1 VLGKTGTIL
10 AWESSSG
17 AIRTIDA
24 VEQDEERT
32 MALEALS
39 AALTGLAAAQRQIDI
54 TARNMAN
61 VQTPGYTRKIV
72 PQETI
77 IAGRDVLGVKTGEVE
92 RRVDLTLRRDLW
104 RQSSVSMNLSVK
116 ETYLSRVQDFYGSVE
131 SEASI
136 GAELNRLNAAFTKL
150 AASPSST
157 VLQQETLVRGQ
168 TLARQFNTQS
178 EVITELRND
187 TQTEIKQLVDDV
199 NRLLE
204 QISRLNKAI
213 SEEQYAQ
220 RTTAELEDQRDQA
233 VTKLSDLIQITSFS
247 RDDGVLVVQTVR
259 GRPLVDSEARTLYF
273 DPVQL
278 GPSAAWP
285 TSASG
290 VRVNDPIAGPDL
302 LNEPLGAKLGA
313 LIEMRDK
320 TFPQMQ
326 AQLDELAHK
335 LSMRFEAQ
343 ELTLFVDGSTGIV
356 PADTPPSPPAT
367 PVEYVGYAAR
377 IRVNPAVEANV
388 ELLRD
393 GTAGLPVGAGSNTKI
408 MNVLNYTFGLYQD
421 AAGTPHVPFRQLELG
436 PSVNIDSRLPTTAA
450 IGDYAAKMI
459 AFQASEHNEVSARM
473 KFETEF
479 QNALQTRMLDESG
492 VDLDAEVSKLQQLQ
506 TSYAASAQMLNTVQQ
521 MFREL
526 IEAVR

>member
-1 VLGKTGTIL
+1 
-10 AWESSSG
+10 
-17 AIRTIDA
+17 
-24 VEQDEERT
+24 
-32 MALEALS
+32 MALAALS

-61 VQTPGYTRKIV
+61 VQTDGYTRKIV

-77 IAGRDVLGVKTGEVE
+77 VAGRDVLGVRTLEIE

-104 RQSSVSMNLSVK
+104 RQSSVSTNLSVK
-116 ETYLSRVQDFYGSVE
+116 ETYLSRVQDYYGTVE
-131 SEASI
+131 SEANI
-136 GAELNRLNAAFTKL
+136 GAELNRLNGAFTKL

-157 VLQQETLVRGQ
+157 VLQQETLARAQ

-187 TQTEIKQLVDDV
+187 TQTEMKQLVDDV

-213 SEEQYAQ
+213 SEEKYAQ
-220 RTTAELEDQRDQA
+220 RTSAELEDQRDLA
-233 VTKLSDLIQITSFS
+233 VTKLSDLIQVSSFS
-247 RDDGVLVVQTVR
+247 RDDGVLVVQTMR

-278 GPSAAWP
+278 GPAAAWP
-285 TSASG
+285 ASASG
-290 VRVNDPIAGPDL
+290 VRVNDPVAGPDL
-302 LNEPLGAKLGA
+302 LNEPLGGKLGA
-313 LIEMRDK
+313 LVELRDK

-335 LSMRFEAQ
+335 MSMRFEAQ
-343 ELTLFVDGSTGIV
+343 NLTLFVDGSLGVV
-356 PADTPPSPPAT
+356 PPDTAPTPPAT
-367 PVEYVGYAAR
+367 PVPYVGYAAR
-377 IRVNPAVEANV
+377 MVVNPLVEANAA
-388 ELLRD
+388 LLRD
-393 GTAGLPVGAGSNTKI
+393 GTAGPPVGVGSNAKI
-408 MNVLNYTFGLYQD
+408 MDVLNYAFGLYQD
-421 AAGTPHVPFRQLELG
+421 AAGTPHVPFRTVNLG
-436 PSVNIDSRLPTTAA
+436 PSVNIETRLPATAA
-450 IGDYAAKMI
+450 VGDYAAKMI
-459 AFQASEHNEVSARM
+459 AFQASEHNETVAR
-473 KFETEF
+473 KQFEAEF
-479 QNALQTRMLDESG
+479 QVALRTRMLDESG